1 MVGGFI
7 VPYET
12 QSTRGRVWVA
22 WWSKLPR
29 PPLALRIQNFGRPD
43 TITQHAFGRN
53 ADGDLIHYWW
63 WAQEGWQA
71 ENLTQ
76 QASSGSAYR
85 IAGEPTVLNLQSGD
99 TLTQRALRI
108 SPRDSRVTAWQG
120 LMGFN
125 QFQLGRYAQ
134 AEQALRASTT
144 SIRTR
149 SAGET
154 CRSR

>member
-1 MVGGFI
+1 MVSGLI

-85 IAGEPTVLNLQSGD
+85 ICR
-99 TLTQRALRI
+99 RA
-108 SPRDSRVTAWQG
+108 DG
-120 LMGFN
+120 
-125 QFQLGRYAQ
+125 AQ
-134 AEQALRASTT
+134 PSERRHAHPA
-144 SIRTR
+144 
-149 SAGET
+149 
-154 CRSR
+154 CFWP